1 MTTAQLLQ
9 RIDARKAMG
18 YGSYKVTIEFRG
30 KKYTCISNDS
40 LAYDRHLDDDAK
52 GKGIYTQK
60 DALKSFW
67 NECKRKN
74 NLA

>member
-1 MTTAQLLQ
+1 MTTAKLLN
-9 RIDARKAMG
+9 RIDVRKTIG

-40 LAYDRHLDDDAK
+40 QAYDRHLDEESK
-52 GKGIYTQK
+52 GGCTQK